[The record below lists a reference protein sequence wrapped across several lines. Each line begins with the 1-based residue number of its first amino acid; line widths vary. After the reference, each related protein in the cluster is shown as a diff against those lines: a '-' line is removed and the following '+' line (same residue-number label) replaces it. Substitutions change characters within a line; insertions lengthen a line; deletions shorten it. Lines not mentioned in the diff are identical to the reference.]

1 LRWHFLLK
9 NKFQRQHRA
18 SHAGRIWW
26 VGETFIK
33 PKTHLSEGDHL
44 EPCCSMA
51 DGMLRRSVLE
61 ATARAKQSQ
70 ALRKITAGHEL
81 LPPGELGVRYV
92 LFSADMALRKPAPS
106 AEQKAKPAAFRDPFA
121 AEHLEQDLFVTR
133 VHDTHNLVL
142 NKFCVVEEHVV
153 LPTIDF
159 RPQEEPLSVADL
171 RAMWTAMG
179 GLDAFAFFNCGYESG
194 ASQPHKHMQLNSY
207 PSFKQFTG
215 LDMVRFETPTVSR
228 GLHELCCRLTR
239 RSPCCS

>member
-1 LRWHFLLK
+1 MTLYFHWLIIVVWLFTQSMKALIVNGIMLR
-9 NKFQRQHRA
+9 QSRMDA
-18 SHAGRIWW
+18 
-26 VGETFIK
+26 T
-33 PKTHLSEGDHL
+33 T
-44 EPCCSMA
+44 
-51 DGMLRRSVLE
+51 MLRRSVLE

-106 AEQKAKPAAFRDPFA
+106 AEPSAEPTAKPAVFRDPFA
-121 AEHLEQDLFVTR
+121 AEHLEQDLFVAR
-133 VHDTHNLVL
+133 VHETHNLVL

-159 RPQEEPLSVADL
+159 RPQEEPLSAADL
-171 RAMWTAMG
+171 RAMWTAMH

-215 LDMVRFETPTVSR
+215 LDMVRSDTPVSR
-228 GLHELCCRLTR
+228 RGLAGRW
-239 RSPCCS
+239 